1 MLKHTQGGAA
11 TRERDE
17 RGAMPERH
25 TVLVVDDE
33 EAIRDACR
41 QVLTKAGF
49 DCHTA
54 VDGLEGLHLA
64 HQVQPDIVLL
74 DLMMPGL
81 SGYEVLDQL
90 LNTHKHLV
98 CIVITGY
105 ATIESAVEAM
115 KHGAFDFLPKPFTP
129 DELRLI
135 VGRGLD
141 QRKLLLETVALREE
155 KERMKQYFITIV
167 AHELRSPLLLVKQY
181 LDLVVGGKMGLVD
194 ATAKELLSGAH
205 GTLTGL
211 LDIIADWL
219 QLSRINAGDIT
230 GAMAEI
236 AVAPILEK
244 VARDLAPLAAERCIT
259 LRVEPADHDG
269 RVDGHAESLE
279 VVFRN
284 LVTNAIKYNRPGGSV
299 TMSTGAGQGNLRVAV
314 SDTGMGIAKADVPFV
329 FEDFFRVKSSKTAE
343 IPGTGL
349 GLSIVRKIVEGHHG
363 AVTVE
368 STEGE
373 GTTFTVALPL
383 AGAAGGTDEP
393 VD

>member
-1 MLKHTQGGAA
+1 
-11 TRERDE
+11 
-17 RGAMPERH
+17 MPDRH
-25 TVLVVDDE
+25 TVLVIDDE
-33 EAIRDACR
+33 EAIRDACG

-49 DCHTA
+49 ECHTA
-54 VDGLEGLHLA
+54 VDGIEGLHLA
-64 HQVQPDIVLL
+64 HHVEPDIVLL

-81 SGYEVLDQL
+81 SGYEVLDQVL
-90 LNTHKHLV
+90 GTHPNTV

-115 KHGAFDFLPKPFTP
+115 KRGAFDFLPKPFTP

-135 VGRGLD
+135 VNRGLE
-141 QRKLLLETVALREE
+141 QRRLLLETTALREE

-181 LDLVVGGKMGLVD
+181 LDLVVGGKMGTID
-194 ATAKELLSGAH
+194 ATARELLDGAH

-219 QLSRINAGDIT
+219 QLARINAGDIT

-236 AVAPILEK
+236 QIQPVIDK
-244 VARDLAPLAAERCIT
+244 VVKDLTPLAAEKCIA
-259 LRVEPADHDG
+259 LRVESAPLDCRAN
-269 RVDGHAESLE
+269 GHAESIE
-279 VVFRN
+279 VVLKN
-284 LVTNAIKYNRPGGSV
+284 LVTNAVKFNRPQ
-299 TMSTGAGQGNLRVAV
+299 GAVSITTACGQGNLRIAV
-314 SDTGMGIAKADVPFV
+314 SDTGIGIAKEDLPFV

-349 GLSIVRKIVEGHHG
+349 GLSIVKKLVEGHHG
-363 AVTVE
+363 TVTVE
-368 STEGE
+368 SKEGE
-373 GTTFTVALPL
+373 GTTFTVVLPL
-383 AGAAGGTDEP
+383 IAAGDAAPDP